1 MSSKRASSAS
11 LWKRRP
17 FGLKEGF
24 FSTGVVQLHYVEGPD
39 TGPPLVLMH
48 GICNRWQSFLP
59 LIPALSLR
67 WRVYAFDFRGH
78 GKSGRA
84 PGAYRGTDYVVDALA
99 FLQNVV
105 KEPAVLFGHSLGGI
119 VSMWMASSIPANVRA
134 LILGDNVMSAESL
147 LQNQQLMAI
156 FSALSELL
164 NSGRLLDDLAAQLPE
179 IRLPVPGQEGPVRWG
194 QLPGMDAAFFRFL
207 AHTYLQLDPDVLQ
220 AILQGGATE
229 GWDAEGMLAKIKCPV
244 LLLQTNPT
252 LGGGMSDADVRQALT
267 ILPRATHVRLHNFG
281 HLLHMERAEPV
292 LRAVTNF
299 LESL

>member
-1 MSSKRASSAS
+1 M
-11 LWKRRP
+11 
-17 FGLKEGF
+17 KEGS
-24 FSTGVVQLHYVEGPD
+24 FSTGAVQLHYVEGPD

-119 VSMWMASSIPANVRA
+119 VSMWMASSLPGNVRA
-134 LILGDNVMSAESL
+134 LILGDNVISAESL
-147 LQNQQLMAI
+147 LQNQQLMTI
-156 FSALSELL
+156 FSSLSELL
-164 NSGRLLDDLAAQLPE
+164 HSGRLLDDLAAALPE
-179 IRLPVPGQEGPVRWG
+179 IPLPVPGQESPVRWG

-207 AHTYLQLDPDVLQ
+207 AQTYVQLDPDVL
-220 AILQGGATE
+220 ASILQGGATE
-229 GWDAEGMLAKIKCPV
+229 GWDAEAMLQKIKCPV
-244 LLLQTNPT
+244 LLLQSNPA
-252 LGGGMSDADVRQALT
+252 LGGGMSDADVRRALT
-267 ILPRATHVRLHNFG
+267 LLPRAAHVQLPDFG
-281 HLLHMERAEPV
+281 HMLHMERAEPV
-292 LRAVTNF
+292 LRALTNF

>member
-1 MSSKRASSAS
+1 MSSRRPSSAS
-11 LWKRRP
+11 LWKRKP
-17 FGLKEGF
+17 GGLREASF
-24 FSTGVVQLHYVEGPD
+24 DTGAVKLNYVEGPE

-59 LIPALSLR
+59 LIPPLSMR
-67 WRVYAFDFRGH
+67 WRIYAFDFRGH
-78 GKSGRA
+78 GGSGRT

-105 KEPAVLFGHSLGGI
+105 KEPSVLYGHSLGGI
-119 VSMWMASSIPANVRA
+119 VSMWMASGMPAKVRA
-134 LILGDNVMSAESL
+134 LVLGDNVMSVESL
-147 LQNQQLMAI
+147 LENQHLMKL
-156 FSALSELL
+156 FHSLRDLL
-164 NSGRLLDDLAAQLPE
+164 HSGRLLDDLAAALPE
-179 IRLPVPGQEGPVRWG
+179 IQLPLAGQEAPVRWG
-194 QLPGMDAAFFRFL
+194 QLAGMDGAFFRFL
-207 AHTYLQLDPDVLQ
+207 AQGYLQLDPEVLD

-229 GWDAEGMLAKIKCPV
+229 GWDADSMLARIKCPV

-252 LGGGMSDADVRQALT
+252 LGGGMTDADVRRALT

-281 HLLHMERAEPV
+281 HMLHMERAEPV

>member
-1 MSSKRASSAS
+1 MSARRPSTAA
-11 LWKRRP
+11 LWKRKP
-17 FGLKEGF
+17 FGLKEAAF
-24 FSTGVVQLHYVEGPD
+24 NTGVVQMHYVEGPD

-48 GICNRWQSFLP
+48 GICSRWQSFLP

-78 GKSGRA
+78 GKSGRT

-119 VSMWMASSIPANVRA
+119 VSLWMASGMPANVRA

-147 LQNQQLMAI
+147 LQNQHVMGI

-164 NSGRLLDDLAAQLPE
+164 PSGRLLDDLAAALPAIQLP
-179 IRLPVPGQEGPVRWG
+179 LEGHDAPVRWG

-207 AHTYLQLDPDVLQ
+207 AQTYLQLDPDVLQ

-229 GWDAEGMLAKIKCPV
+229 GWDAESMLQKIKCPV
-244 LLLQTNPT
+244 LLLQANPE
-252 LGGGMSDADVRQALT
+252 LGGGMSDADVRCALT
-267 ILPRATHVRLHNFG
+267 LLPRATHVRLNDFG

>member
-1 MSSKRASSAS
+1 MSSRRPSSGS
-11 LWKRRP
+11 LWKRKP
-17 FGLKEGF
+17 FGLREASF
-24 FSTGVVQLHYVEGPD
+24 NTGVVQLHYVDGPE

-48 GICNRWQSFLP
+48 GICSRWQSFLP

-67 WRVYAFDFRGH
+67 WRIYAFDFRGH

-119 VSMWMASSIPANVRA
+119 VSMWMASGMPANVRA

-147 LQNQQLMAI
+147 LQNQHLMSI

-164 NSGRLLDDLAAQLPE
+164 PSGRLLDDLAAALPEVQLP
-179 IRLPVPGQEGPVRWG
+179 VEGRNAPVRWG

-207 AHTYLQLDPDVLQ
+207 AQGYSQLDPEVLQ
-220 AILQGGATE
+220 VILQGGATE
-229 GWDAEGMLAKIKCPV
+229 GWDAETMLQKIKCPV
-244 LLLQTNPT
+244 LLLQANPA
-252 LGGGMSDADVRQALT
+252 LGGGMSDADVRRALT
-267 ILPRATHVRLHNFG
+267 LLPRATHVRLNDFG

-292 LRAVTNF
+292 LRAVSNF